1 MCHVERSDFLH
12 EVPQKFDKNFGDKR
26 SGQESMARWS
36 GLAALAVIG
45 LLVVAAN
52 AEVFYKEDFTGMRS
66 ISRLSRL
73 GLQSLTVLRAR
84 S

>member
-1 MCHVERSDFLH
+1 
-12 EVPQKFDKNFGDKR
+12 
-26 SGQESMARWS
+26 MARCS

-45 LLVVAAN
+45 LMVVAAN
-52 AEVFYKEDFTGMRS
+52 AEVFFKEDFTGMKS
-66 ISRLSRL
+66 ISALSRL